1 MLVRELLSLEALQ
14 PISAVTG
21 ETGLDTTMKDV
32 VLLEY
37 DSLHQP
43 RPKDY
48 YRDDFI
54 ISTLFSAK
62 DDPDALYLTVS
73 QLIALGAAGLAYKS
87 VYFKTI
93 PQRVIELAQA
103 HQFPI
108 LKFDGLYIEDV
119 ILTISDSM
127 RIRQEFSMYEEPL
140 FQLLRGS
147 TEAYGAESLCAQ
159 MNPNRKKYMCA
170 VYVHSTDLASN
181 WSAGL
186 RNVLQLRSSRH
197 IISSY
202 RFLQFRRGFFIL
214 CNDTQPLNPTTVE
227 QDILSLFDSLGVER
241 SDLCFGIGSVQQ
253 RSGDF
258 DRVIRDAFD
267 ALLYALMQKKAVVT
281 MDDLRLYQCIFPM
294 ARDKTTRATM
304 TAMITRLEN
313 YDQESASGSLVSTLD
328 AYSNTGYSIPA
339 TASLLRQHPNT
350 IRYRLKKIMDLT
362 CGKPEEEHGLFL
374 LGEFRKMDTLS
385 SAIF

>member
-1 MLVRELLSLEALQ
+1 MLVRELLNLDALQ

-21 ETGLDTTMKDV
+21 EEGLDNTMKDV

-37 DSLHQP
+37 DSLQQP

-48 YRDDFI
+48 YLDDFI

-62 DDPDALYLTVS
+62 DNPDALYAMVE
-73 QLIALGAAGLAYKS
+73 QLISLGAVGLAYKS

-93 PQRVIELAQA
+93 PPKVVALAQS
-103 HQFPI
+103 HHFPI

-127 RIRQEFSMYEEPL
+127 RMRQEFSMYEEPL
-140 FQLLRGS
+140 FQLLRGG
-147 TEAYGAESLCAQ
+147 TDNFGVESLCAQ

-170 VYVHSTDLASN
+170 VYVHSTDLTSN
-181 WSAGL
+181 WSANL

-214 CNDTQPLNPTTVE
+214 CNDTQPLEPKAVA
-227 QDILSLFDSLGVER
+227 QDILGLFDSLGVEH
-241 SDLCFGIGSVQQ
+241 SHLCFGIGTVQQ
-253 RSGDF
+253 RSADF

-267 ALLYALMQKKAVVT
+267 ALLYAITQNIPVAT
-281 MDDLRLYQCIFPM
+281 MEELRMYQCIFPM
-294 ARDKTTRATM
+294 IRDRTTREQMETM
-304 TAMITRLEN
+304 MTRLED
-313 YDQESASGSLVSTLD
+313 YDRESSSGCLVATLD
-328 AYSNTGYSIPA
+328 AYSRCNYSIPDTA
-339 TASLLRQHPNT
+339 TKLHQHPNT
-350 IRYRLKKIMDLT
+350 IRYRLKKISEII
-362 CGKPEEEHGLFL
+362 CGTPEADHGMFL
-374 LGEFRKMDTLS
+374 LGEFRKMDALS
-385 SAIF
+385 TAIF

>member
-1 MLVRELLSLEALQ
+1 MLVRELLTLEALQ
-14 PISAVTG
+14 PISTVTG
-21 ETGLDTTMKDV
+21 ETGLDAALKDV

-37 DSLHQP
+37 DSLQQP

-62 DDPDALYLTVS
+62 DNPDALYLMVS

-93 PQRVIELAQA
+93 PQRVIELAQS
-103 HQFPI
+103 HEFPI

-127 RIRQEFSMYEEPL
+127 RMRQEFSMYEDPL
-140 FQLLRGS
+140 FQLLRGT
-147 TEAYGAESLCAQ
+147 TESLGIESLCLQ

-170 VYVHSTDLASN
+170 VYVHSTDLTSN
-181 WSAGL
+181 WSATL

-214 CNDTQPLNPTTVE
+214 CNDTQPLNPATLG

-241 SDLCFGIGSVQQ
+241 SGLCFGIGSVQQ

-267 ALLYALMQKKAVVT
+267 ALLYALMQKKTVVT
-281 MDDLRLYQCIFPM
+281 LDELRLYQCIFPM
-294 ARDKTTRATM
+294 VRDKTTRAM
-304 TAMITRLEN
+304 MAAMITRLED
-313 YDQESASGSLVSTLD
+313 YDRESSSGCLVATLD
-328 AYSNTGYSIPA
+328 AYSKTGYSIPA
-339 TASLLRQHPNT
+339 TAALLQQHPNT
-350 IRYRLKKIMDLT
+350 IRYRLKKITELT

-374 LGEFRKMDTLS
+374 LGEFRKMDALS

>member
-1 MLVRELLSLEALQ
+1 MLVRELLNLDALQ

-21 ETGLDTTMKDV
+21 EEGLDNTMKDV

-37 DSLHQP
+37 DSLQQP

-48 YRDDFI
+48 YLDDFI

-62 DDPDALYLTVS
+62 DNPDALYSMVG
-73 QLIALGAAGLAYKS
+73 QLISLGAAGLAYKS

-93 PQRVIELAQA
+93 PPKVVALAQS
-103 HQFPI
+103 HHFPI

-127 RIRQEFSMYEEPL
+127 RMRQEFSMYEEPL
-140 FQLLRGS
+140 FQLLQGE
-147 TEAYGAESLCAQ
+147 TESLSIEALCAQ

-170 VYVHSTDLASN
+170 VYVHSTDLTSD
-181 WSAGL
+181 WSMGL

-197 IISSY
+197 ITSSY

-214 CNDTQPLNPTTVE
+214 CNDTKPLNPRAVTH
-227 QDILSLFDSLGVER
+227 DILGLFESLGVEHT
-241 SDLCFGIGSVQQ
+241 DLCFGIGSVQQ

-267 ALLYALMQKKAVVT
+267 ALLYAITQNISVAT
-281 MDDLRLYQCIFPM
+281 MEDLRMYQGIFPM
-294 ARDKTTRATM
+294 IRDKTTREQMETM
-304 TAMITRLEN
+304 MTRLKN
-313 YDQESASGSLVSTLD
+313 YDQESSSGCLVMTLD
-328 AYSNTGYSIPA
+328 AYSHCDYSIPD
-339 TASLLRQHPNT
+339 TAAQLHQHPNT
-350 IRYRLKKIMDLT
+350 IRYRLKKISEII
-362 CGKPEEEHGLFL
+362 CGTPEADHGMFL
-374 LGEFRKMDTLS
+374 LGEFRKMDALS
-385 SAIF
+385 TAIF

>member
-1 MLVRELLSLEALQ
+1 MLVRELLTLEALQ
-14 PISAVTG
+14 PISTVTG
-21 ETGLDTTMKDV
+21 ETGLDAALKDV

-37 DSLHQP
+37 DSLQQP

-62 DDPDALYLTVS
+62 DNPDALYLMVS

-127 RIRQEFSMYEEPL
+127 RMRQEFSMYEDPL
-140 FQLLRGS
+140 FQLLRGT
-147 TEAYGAESLCAQ
+147 TESLGIESLCLQ

-170 VYVHSTDLASN
+170 VYVHSTDLTSN
-181 WSAGL
+181 WSATL

-214 CNDTQPLNPTTVE
+214 CNDTQPLNPATLG

-241 SDLCFGIGSVQQ
+241 SGLCFGIGSVQQ

-267 ALLYALMQKKAVVT
+267 ALLYALMQKKTVVT
-281 MDDLRLYQCIFPM
+281 LDELRLYQCIFPLV
-294 ARDKTTRATM
+294 RDKTTRAM
-304 TAMITRLEN
+304 MAAMIARLED
-313 YDQESASGSLVSTLD
+313 YDRESSSGCLVATLD
-328 AYSNTGYSIPA
+328 AYSKTGYSIPA
-339 TASLLRQHPNT
+339 TAALLQQHPNT
-350 IRYRLKKIMDLT
+350 IRYRLKKITELT

-374 LGEFRKMDTLS
+374 LGEFRKMDALS

>member
-1 MLVRELLSLEALQ
+1 MLVRELLTLEALQ
-14 PISAVTG
+14 PISTVTG
-21 ETGLDTTMKDV
+21 ETGLDAALKDV

-37 DSLHQP
+37 DSLQQP

-62 DDPDALYLTVS
+62 DNPDALYLMVS

-127 RIRQEFSMYEEPL
+127 RIRQEFSMYEDPL
-140 FQLLRGS
+140 FQLLRGT
-147 TEAYGAESLCAQ
+147 TESLGIESLCLQ

-170 VYVHSTDLASN
+170 VYVHSTDLTSN
-181 WSAGL
+181 WSATL

-214 CNDTQPLNPTTVE
+214 CNDTQPLNPATLG

-241 SDLCFGIGSVQQ
+241 SGLCFGIGSVQQ

-267 ALLYALMQKKAVVT
+267 ALLYALMQKKTVVT
-281 MDDLRLYQCIFPM
+281 LDELRLYQCIFPLV
-294 ARDKTTRATM
+294 RDKTTRAM
-304 TAMITRLEN
+304 MAAMITRLED
-313 YDQESASGSLVSTLD
+313 YDRESSSGCLVATLD
-328 AYSNTGYSIPA
+328 AYSKTGYSIPA
-339 TASLLRQHPNT
+339 TAALLQQHPNT
-350 IRYRLKKIMDLT
+350 IRYRLKKITELT

-374 LGEFRKMDTLS
+374 LGEFRKMDALS

>member
-1 MLVRELLSLEALQ
+1 MLVRELLTLEALQ
-14 PISAVTG
+14 PISTVTG
-21 ETGLDTTMKDV
+21 ETGLDAALKDV

-37 DSLHQP
+37 DSLQQP

-62 DDPDALYLTVS
+62 DNPDALYLMVS

-127 RIRQEFSMYEEPL
+127 RMRQEFSMYEDPL
-140 FQLLRGS
+140 FQLLRGT
-147 TEAYGAESLCAQ
+147 TESLGIESLCLQ

-170 VYVHSTDLASN
+170 VYVHSTDLTSN
-181 WSAGL
+181 WSATL

-214 CNDTQPLNPTTVE
+214 CNDTQPLNPAPLG

-241 SDLCFGIGSVQQ
+241 SGLCFGIGSVQQ

-267 ALLYALMQKKAVVT
+267 ALLYALMQKKTVVT
-281 MDDLRLYQCIFPM
+281 LDELRLYQCIFPLV
-294 ARDKTTRATM
+294 RDKTTRAM
-304 TAMITRLEN
+304 MAAMIARLED
-313 YDQESASGSLVSTLD
+313 YDRESSSGCLVATLD
-328 AYSNTGYSIPA
+328 AYSKTGYSIPA
-339 TASLLRQHPNT
+339 TAALLQQHPNT
-350 IRYRLKKIMDLT
+350 IRYRLKKITELT

-374 LGEFRKMDTLS
+374 LGEFRKMDALS

>member
-21 ETGLDTTMKDV
+21 EVGLDTTMKDV

-37 DSLHQP
+37 DSLQQP

-62 DDPDALYLTVS
+62 DNPDALYLMVS

-103 HQFPI
+103 NRFPI

-119 ILTISDSM
+119 ILTISDNM
-127 RIRQEFSMYEEPL
+127 RMRQEFSMYEEPL

-147 TEAYGAESLCAQ
+147 AEAYGTESLCAQ

-170 VYVHSTDLASN
+170 VYVHSANLTSD
-181 WSAGL
+181 WSVGL
-186 RNVLQLRSSRH
+186 RNVLQFRSSRH

-214 CNDTQPLNPTTVE
+214 RNDVQPLIPATVGQE
-227 QDILSLFDSLGVER
+227 MLSLFDSLGVER
-241 SDLCFGIGSVQQ
+241 STLRFGVGSVQQ

-267 ALLYALMQKKAVVT
+267 ALLYAIMQEKTIVT

-294 ARDKTTRATM
+294 VRDITTRELISATM
-304 TAMITRLEN
+304 TRLKD
-313 YDQESASGSLVSTLD
+313 YDQQSSSGCLVDTLD
-328 AYSNTGYSIPA
+328 AYSHCNYSIPD
-339 TASLLRQHPNT
+339 TAARLHQHSNT
-350 IRYRLKKIMDLT
+350 IRYRLKKITELT
-362 CGKPEEEHGLFL
+362 CGVPESDHGLFL
-374 LGEFRKMDTLS
+374 LGEFLKLDALS

>member
-37 DSLHQP
+37 DSLQQP

-62 DDPDALYLTVS
+62 DNPDALYLMVS

-93 PQRVIELAQA
+93 PQRVIELAQT

-127 RIRQEFSMYEEPL
+127 RMRQEFSMYEEPL
-140 FQLLRGS
+140 FQLLQGIGES
-147 TEAYGAESLCAQ
+147 PSVEALCIQ

-214 CNDTQPLNPTTVE
+214 CNDTQPLNPATLGQE
-227 QDILSLFDSLGVER
+227 ILSLFDSLGVER

-267 ALLYALMQKKAVVT
+267 ALLYALTQKKSVVT
-281 MDDLRLYQCIFPM
+281 MDGLRLYQCIFPM
-294 ARDKTTRATM
+294 VRDKTTRAMM
-304 TAMITRLEN
+304 TAMITRLED
-313 YDQESASGSLVSTLD
+313 YDRESSSGCLVSTLD
-328 AYSNTGYSIPA
+328 AYSKTGYSIPA
-339 TASLLRQHPNT
+339 TASLLQQHPNT
-350 IRYRLKKIMDLT
+350 IRYRLKKITELT

-374 LGEFRKMDTLS
+374 LGEFRKIDALS

>member
-1 MLVRELLSLEALQ
+1 MLVRELLTLEALQ

-48 YRDDFI
+48 YLDDFI

-62 DDPDALYLTVS
+62 DNPDALYLMVS

-103 HQFPI
+103 HRFPI

-127 RIRQEFSMYEEPL
+127 RMRQEFSMYEEPL
-140 FQLLRGS
+140 SQLLQGANENPS
-147 TEAYGAESLCAQ
+147 VEALCIQ
-159 MNPNRKKYMCA
+159 LNPNRKKYMCA

-214 CNDTQPLNPTTVE
+214 CNDTQPLDPVTVGQE
-227 QDILSLFDSLGVER
+227 ILSLFDSLGVER

-267 ALLYALMQKKAVVT
+267 ALLYALMQKKTVVT
-281 MDDLRLYQCIFPM
+281 MDDLRLYQCILPM
-294 ARDKTTRATM
+294 LRDKSTRGQMEATF
-304 TAMITRLEN
+304 TRLEE
-313 YDQESASGSLVSTLD
+313 YDRESASGCLVSTLD
-328 AYSNTGYSIPA
+328 AYSKTGYSIPA
-339 TASLLRQHPNT
+339 TAALLQQHPNT
-350 IRYRLKKIMDLT
+350 IRYRLKKIMELT
-362 CGKPEEEHGLFL
+362 CGTPEEEHGLFL
-374 LGEFRKMDTLS
+374 LVEFRKMDALS

>member
-1 MLVRELLSLEALQ
+1 MLVRELLNLEALQ
-14 PISAVTG
+14 PIAAVTG
-21 ETGLDTTMKDV
+21 EAGLDSTMKDV

-37 DSLHQP
+37 DSLLQP

-62 DDPDALYLTVS
+62 DDPEALYSMVE
-73 QLIALGAAGLAYKS
+73 QLISLGAVGLAYKS
-87 VYFKTI
+87 VYFKSI
-93 PQRVIELAQA
+93 PQQVIDLAQS
-103 HQFPI
+103 HGFPI

-127 RIRQEFSMYEEPL
+127 RMRQEFSMYEEPL
-140 FQLLRGS
+140 FQLLRG
-147 TEAYGAESLCAQ
+147 YGEGYSVESLCAQ

-170 VYVHSTDLASN
+170 VYVHSTDLTSD
-181 WSAGL
+181 WSMSL

-197 IISSY
+197 IVSSY

-214 CNDTQPLNPTTVE
+214 CNDTQPLNPDTVGQE
-227 QDILSLFDSLGVER
+227 ILTLFDSLGVER
-241 SDLCFGIGSVQQ
+241 GPLCFGIGSVQQ

-267 ALLYALMQKKAVVT
+267 TLLYALSQRKTVAT

-294 ARDKTTRATM
+294 VRDKTTREQMAVM
-304 TAMITRLEN
+304 MTRLED
-313 YDQESASGSLVSTLD
+313 YDRESSSGCLVATLD
-328 AYSNTGYSIPA
+328 AYSKTGYSIPD
-339 TASLLRQHPNT
+339 TAALLQQHPNT
-350 IRYRLKKIMDLT
+350 IRYRLKKIAELT
-362 CGKPEEEHGLFL
+362 CGVPENDHGLFL
-374 LGEFRKMDTLS
+374 LGEFRKMDALS

>member
-1 MLVRELLSLEALQ
+1 MLVRELLTLEALQ
-14 PISAVTG
+14 PISTVTG
-21 ETGLDTTMKDV
+21 ETGLDAALKDV

-37 DSLHQP
+37 ESLQQP

-62 DDPDALYLTVS
+62 DNPDALYLMVS

-127 RIRQEFSMYEEPL
+127 RMRQEFSMYEDPL
-140 FQLLRGS
+140 FQLLRGT
-147 TEAYGAESLCAQ
+147 TESLGIESLCLQ

-170 VYVHSTDLASN
+170 VYVHSTDLTSN
-181 WSAGL
+181 WSATL

-214 CNDTQPLNPTTVE
+214 CNDTQPLNPATLG

-241 SDLCFGIGSVQQ
+241 SGLCFGIGSVQQ

-267 ALLYALMQKKAVVT
+267 ALLYALMQKKTVVT
-281 MDDLRLYQCIFPM
+281 LDELRLYQCIFPLV
-294 ARDKTTRATM
+294 RDKTTRAM
-304 TAMITRLEN
+304 MAAMIARLED
-313 YDQESASGSLVSTLD
+313 YDRESSSGCLVATLD
-328 AYSNTGYSIPA
+328 AYSKTGYSIPA
-339 TASLLRQHPNT
+339 TAALLQQHPNT
-350 IRYRLKKIMDLT
+350 IRYRLKKITELT

-374 LGEFRKMDTLS
+374 LGEFRKMDALS

>member
-1 MLVRELLSLEALQ
+1 MLVRELLNLDALQ

-21 ETGLDTTMKDV
+21 EEGLDNTMKDV

-37 DSLHQP
+37 DSLQQP
-43 RPKDY
+43 RPGDY
-48 YRDDFI
+48 YKDDFI

-62 DDPDALYLTVS
+62 DNPDALYAMVE
-73 QLIALGAAGLAYKS
+73 QLISLGAAGLAYKS

-93 PQRVIELAQA
+93 PPKVIALAQS
-103 HQFPI
+103 HHFPI

-127 RIRQEFSMYEEPL
+127 RMRQEFSMFEEPL

-147 TEAYGAESLCAQ
+147 AENFGTESLCAQ

-170 VYVHSTDLASN
+170 VYVHATDLSSN
-181 WSAGL
+181 WSVNL

-214 CNDTQPLNPTTVE
+214 CNDTQPLESKAVAH
-227 QDILSLFDSLGVER
+227 DILCLFDSLGVEH
-241 SDLCFGIGSVQQ
+241 SHLCFGIGSVQL
-253 RSGDF
+253 RSADF

-267 ALLYALMQKKAVVT
+267 ALLYALTQGLHVAT
-281 MDDLRLYQCIFPM
+281 MEDLRMYQCIFPM
-294 ARDKTTRATM
+294 VRDQSTRVQMETM
-304 TAMITRLEN
+304 MNRLEN
-313 YDQESASGSLVSTLD
+313 YDRESSSGCLVMTLD
-328 AYSNTGYSIPA
+328 AYSRCNYSIPD
-339 TASLLRQHPNT
+339 TAAQLHQHPNT
-350 IRYRLKKIMDLT
+350 IRYRLKKISEII
-362 CGKPEEEHGLFL
+362 CGTPEADHGIFL
-374 LGEFRKMDTLS
+374 LGEFRKMDALS
-385 SAIF
+385 TAIF

>member
-1 MLVRELLSLEALQ
+1 MLVRELLTLEALQ
-14 PISAVTG
+14 PISTVTG
-21 ETGLDTTMKDV
+21 ETGLDAALKDV

-37 DSLHQP
+37 DSLQQP

-62 DDPDALYLTVS
+62 DNPDALYLMVS

-127 RIRQEFSMYEEPL
+127 RMRQEFSMYEDPL
-140 FQLLRGS
+140 FQLLRGT
-147 TEAYGAESLCAQ
+147 TESLGIESLCLQ

-170 VYVHSTDLASN
+170 VYVHSTDLTSN
-181 WSAGL
+181 WSATL

-214 CNDTQPLNPTTVE
+214 CNDTQPLNPATLG

-241 SDLCFGIGSVQQ
+241 SGLCFGIGSVQQ

-267 ALLYALMQKKAVVT
+267 ALLYALMQKKTVVT
-281 MDDLRLYQCIFPM
+281 LDELRLYQCIFPLV
-294 ARDKTTRATM
+294 RDKTTRAM
-304 TAMITRLEN
+304 MAAMIARLED
-313 YDQESASGSLVSTLD
+313 YDRESSSGCLVATLD
-328 AYSNTGYSIPA
+328 AYSKTGYSIPA
-339 TASLLRQHPNT
+339 TAALLQQHPNT
-350 IRYRLKKIMDLT
+350 IRYRLKKITELT
-362 CGKPEEEHGLFL
+362 CGEPEEEHGLFL
-374 LGEFRKMDTLS
+374 LGEFRKMDALS

>member
-1 MLVRELLSLEALQ
+1 MLVRELLTLEALQ

-21 ETGLDTTMKDV
+21 ETGLDAALKDV

-37 DSLHQP
+37 DSLQQP

-62 DDPDALYLTVS
+62 DNPDALYLMVS

-127 RIRQEFSMYEEPL
+127 RMRQEFSMYEDPL
-140 FQLLRGS
+140 FQLLRGT
-147 TEAYGAESLCAQ
+147 TESLGIESLCLQ

-170 VYVHSTDLASN
+170 VYVHSTDLTSN
-181 WSAGL
+181 WSATL

-214 CNDTQPLNPTTVE
+214 CNDTQPLNPATLG

-241 SDLCFGIGSVQQ
+241 SGLCFGIGSVQQ

-267 ALLYALMQKKAVVT
+267 ALLYALMQKKTVVT
-281 MDDLRLYQCIFPM
+281 LDELRLYQCIFPM
-294 ARDKTTRATM
+294 VRDKTTRAM
-304 TAMITRLEN
+304 MAAMITRLED
-313 YDQESASGSLVSTLD
+313 YDRESSSGCLVATLD
-328 AYSNTGYSIPA
+328 AYSKTGYSIPA
-339 TASLLRQHPNT
+339 TASFLHQHPNT
-350 IRYRLKKIMDLT
+350 IRYRLKKITELT

-374 LGEFRKMDTLS
+374 LGEFRKMDALS
-385 SAIF
+385 SSIF

>member
-294 ARDKTTRATM
+294 VRDKTTRATM

>member
-37 DSLHQP
+37 DSLQQP

-62 DDPDALYLTVS
+62 DNPDALYLMVS
-73 QLIALGAAGLAYKS
+73 QLIDLGAAGLAYKS

-93 PQRVIELAQA
+93 PQRVIELAQT

-127 RIRQEFSMYEEPL
+127 RMRQEFSMYEEPL
-140 FQLLRGS
+140 FQLLQGIGES
-147 TEAYGAESLCAQ
+147 PSVEALCIQ

-170 VYVHSTDLASN
+170 VYVHSTDLTSN

-214 CNDTQPLNPTTVE
+214 CNDTQPLNPATLGQE
-227 QDILSLFDSLGVER
+227 ILSLFDSLGVER

-267 ALLYALMQKKAVVT
+267 ALLYALTQKKSVVT
-281 MDDLRLYQCIFPM
+281 MDGLRLYQCIFPM
-294 ARDKTTRATM
+294 VRDKTTRAMM
-304 TAMITRLEN
+304 TAMITRLED
-313 YDQESASGSLVSTLD
+313 YDRESSSGCLVSTLD
-328 AYSNTGYSIPA
+328 AYSKTGYSIPA
-339 TASLLRQHPNT
+339 TASLLQQHPNT
-350 IRYRLKKIMDLT
+350 IRYRLKKITELT

-374 LGEFRKMDTLS
+374 LGEFRKIDALS

>member
-1 MLVRELLSLEALQ
+1 MLVRELLALEALQ
-14 PISAVTG
+14 PISTVTG
-21 ETGLDTTMKDV
+21 ETGLDAALKDV

-37 DSLHQP
+37 DSLQQP

-62 DDPDALYLTVS
+62 DNPDALYLMVS

-127 RIRQEFSMYEEPL
+127 RMRQEFSMYEDPL
-140 FQLLRGS
+140 FQLLRGT
-147 TEAYGAESLCAQ
+147 TESLGIESLCLQ

-170 VYVHSTDLASN
+170 VYVHSTDLTSN
-181 WSAGL
+181 WSATL

-214 CNDTQPLNPTTVE
+214 CNDTQPLNPATLG

-241 SDLCFGIGSVQQ
+241 SGLCFGIGSVQQ

-267 ALLYALMQKKAVVT
+267 ALLYALMQKKTVVT
-281 MDDLRLYQCIFPM
+281 LDELRLYQCIFPLV
-294 ARDKTTRATM
+294 RDKTTRAM
-304 TAMITRLEN
+304 MAAMIARLED
-313 YDQESASGSLVSTLD
+313 YDRESSSGCLVATLD
-328 AYSNTGYSIPA
+328 AYSKTGYSIPA
-339 TASLLRQHPNT
+339 TAALLQQHPNT
-350 IRYRLKKIMDLT
+350 IRYRLKKITELT

-374 LGEFRKMDTLS
+374 LGEFRKMDALS

>member
-1 MLVRELLSLEALQ
+1 MLVRELLTLEALQ

-37 DSLHQP
+37 DSLQQP

-62 DDPDALYLTVS
+62 DNPDALYLMVS

-127 RIRQEFSMYEEPL
+127 RMRQEFSMYEEPL
-140 FQLLRGS
+140 SQLLQGVEENPS
-147 TEAYGAESLCAQ
+147 VETLCIQ

-170 VYVHSTDLASN
+170 VYVHSTDLTSN

-214 CNDTQPLNPTTVE
+214 CNDTQPLDPATVGQE
-227 QDILSLFDSLGVER
+227 IVSLFHSLGVER
-241 SDLCFGIGSVQQ
+241 SDLCIGIGSVQQ

-267 ALLYALMQKKAVVT
+267 ALLYALMQRKTVVT
-281 MDDLRLYQCIFPM
+281 MDDLRLYQCILPM
-294 ARDKTTRATM
+294 LRDKSTRGQMA
-304 TAMITRLEN
+304 AMLTRLET
-313 YDQESASGSLVSTLD
+313 YDQESSSGCLVSTLD
-328 AYSNTGYSIPA
+328 AYSKTGYSIPA
-339 TASLLRQHPNT
+339 TAAQLQQHPNT
-350 IRYRLKKIMDLT
+350 IRYRLKKIMELT
-362 CGKPEEEHGLFL
+362 CGAPEEEHGLFL
-374 LGEFRKMDTLS
+374 LGEFRKMDALS
-385 SAIF
+385 TAIF

>member
-1 MLVRELLSLEALQ
+1 MLVRELLNLDALQ

-21 ETGLDTTMKDV
+21 EAGLDNTMKDV

-37 DSLHQP
+37 DSLQQP
-43 RPKDY
+43 RPRDY

-62 DDPDALYLTVS
+62 DNPGALYAMVE
-73 QLIALGAAGLAYKS
+73 QLISLGAVGLAYKS
-87 VYFKTI
+87 VYFKSI
-93 PQRVIELAQA
+93 PPQVIALAQA

-127 RIRQEFSMYEEPL
+127 RMRQEFSMYEEPL
-140 FQLLRGS
+140 FQLLKGTGES
-147 TEAYGAESLCAQ
+147 LGIESLCAQ

-170 VYVHSTDLASN
+170 VYVHSTDLTSD
-181 WSAGL
+181 WSMSL

-214 CNDTQPLNPTTVE
+214 CNDTQPLNPQTVGRE
-227 QDILSLFDSLGVER
+227 ILTLFDSLGVEH
-241 SDLCFGIGSVQQ
+241 SHLCFGVGSVQQ

-258 DRVIRDAFD
+258 DLVIRDAFD
-267 ALLYALMQKKAVVT
+267 ALLYALNQELPVAT
-281 MDDLRLYQCIFPM
+281 MEDLRLYQCIFPM
-294 ARDKTTRATM
+294 IRDKTTRTQMAQ
-304 TAMITRLEN
+304 IIERLEE
-313 YDQESASGSLVSTLD
+313 YDRESSSGCLVATLD
-328 AYSNTGYSIPA
+328 AYSRCAYSIPN
-339 TASLLRQHPNT
+339 TAALLQQHPNT
-350 IRYRLKKIMDLT
+350 IRYRLKKISELI
-362 CGKPEEEHGLFL
+362 CGAPENDHGLFL
-374 LGEFRKMDTLS
+374 LGEFRKMDALS
-385 SAIF
+385 TAIF

>member
-1 MLVRELLSLEALQ
+1 MLVRELLTLEALQ
-14 PISAVTG
+14 PISTVTG
-21 ETGLDTTMKDV
+21 ETGLDAALKDV

-37 DSLHQP
+37 DSLQQP

-62 DDPDALYLTVS
+62 DNPDALYLMVS

-127 RIRQEFSMYEEPL
+127 RMRQEFSMYEDPL
-140 FQLLRGS
+140 FQLLRGT
-147 TEAYGAESLCAQ
+147 TESLGIESLCLQ

-170 VYVHSTDLASN
+170 VYVHSTDLTSN
-181 WSAGL
+181 WSATL

-214 CNDTQPLNPTTVE
+214 CNDTQPLNPATLG

-241 SDLCFGIGSVQQ
+241 SGLCFGIGSVQQ

-267 ALLYALMQKKAVVT
+267 ALLYALMQKKTVVT
-281 MDDLRLYQCIFPM
+281 LDELRLYQCIFPLV
-294 ARDKTTRATM
+294 RDKTTRAM
-304 TAMITRLEN
+304 MAAMITRLED
-313 YDQESASGSLVSTLD
+313 YDRESSSGCLVATLD
-328 AYSNTGYSIPA
+328 AYSKTGYSIPA
-339 TASLLRQHPNT
+339 TAALLQQHPNT
-350 IRYRLKKIMDLT
+350 IRYRLKKITELT

-374 LGEFRKMDTLS
+374 LGEFRKMDALS

>member
-1 MLVRELLSLEALQ
+1 
-14 PISAVTG
+14 
-21 ETGLDTTMKDV
+21 
-32 VLLEY
+32 
-37 DSLHQP
+37 
-43 RPKDY
+43 
-48 YRDDFI
+48 
-54 ISTLFSAK
+54 
-62 DDPDALYLTVS
+62 
-73 QLIALGAAGLAYKS
+73 
-87 VYFKTI
+87 
-93 PQRVIELAQA
+93 
-103 HQFPI
+103 
-108 LKFDGLYIEDV
+108 
-119 ILTISDSM
+119 
-127 RIRQEFSMYEEPL
+127 MYEEPL

-294 ARDKTTRATM
+294 VRDKTTRATM

>member
-1 MLVRELLSLEALQ
+1 MLVRELLNLDALQ

-21 ETGLDTTMKDV
+21 EEGLDNTMKDV

-37 DSLHQP
+37 DSLQQP

-48 YRDDFI
+48 YLDDFI

-62 DDPDALYLTVS
+62 DNPDALYAMVG
-73 QLIALGAAGLAYKS
+73 QLISLGAVGLAYKS

-93 PQRVIELAQA
+93 PPEVIALAKA
-103 HQFPI
+103 HHFPI
-108 LKFDGLYIEDV
+108 LKFDELYIEDV

-127 RIRQEFSMYEEPL
+127 RMRQEFSMYEEPL
-140 FQLLRGS
+140 FQLLRS
-147 TEAYGAESLCAQ
+147 GADNFGVESLCAQ

-170 VYVHSTDLASN
+170 VYVHSTDLSSN
-181 WSAGL
+181 WSANL

-214 CNDTQPLNPTTVE
+214 CNDTKPLESKAVAH
-227 QDILSLFDSLGVER
+227 DILGLFESLGMEHTG
-241 SDLCFGIGSVQQ
+241 LCFGIGTVQQ
-253 RSGDF
+253 RSADF

-267 ALLYALMQKKAVVT
+267 ALLYAITENIPVAT
-281 MDDLRLYQCIFPM
+281 MEELRMYQCIFPM
-294 ARDKTTRATM
+294 IRDQSTREQMKTM
-304 TAMITRLEN
+304 MTRLED
-313 YDQESASGSLVSTLD
+313 YDRESSSGCLVATLD
-328 AYSNTGYSIPA
+328 AYSSCRYSIPD
-339 TASLLRQHPNT
+339 TAALLHQHPNT
-350 IRYRLKKIMDLT
+350 IRYRLKKIAEII
-362 CGKPEEEHGLFL
+362 CGNPEADHGIFL
-374 LGEFRKMDTLS
+374 LGEFRRMDALS

>member
-1 MLVRELLSLEALQ
+1 MLVRELLTLEALQ
-14 PISAVTG
+14 PISTVTG
-21 ETGLDTTMKDV
+21 ETGLDAALKDV

-37 DSLHQP
+37 DSLQQP

-62 DDPDALYLTVS
+62 DNPDALYLMVS

-127 RIRQEFSMYEEPL
+127 RMRLEFSMYEDPL
-140 FQLLRGS
+140 FQLLRGT
-147 TEAYGAESLCAQ
+147 TESLGIESLCLQ

-170 VYVHSTDLASN
+170 VYVHSTDLTSN
-181 WSAGL
+181 WSATL

-214 CNDTQPLNPTTVE
+214 CNDTQPLNPATLG

-241 SDLCFGIGSVQQ
+241 SGLCFGIGSVQQ

-267 ALLYALMQKKAVVT
+267 ALLYALMQKKTVVT
-281 MDDLRLYQCIFPM
+281 LDELRLYQCIFPLV
-294 ARDKTTRATM
+294 RDKTTRAM
-304 TAMITRLEN
+304 MAAMIARLED
-313 YDQESASGSLVSTLD
+313 YDRESSSGCLVATLD
-328 AYSNTGYSIPA
+328 AYSKTGYSIPA
-339 TASLLRQHPNT
+339 TAALLQQHPNT
-350 IRYRLKKIMDLT
+350 IRYRLKKITELT

-374 LGEFRKMDTLS
+374 LGEFRKMDALS